1 MPDTASL
8 YDRDFFAWTQDQA
21 ARLRAW
27 PEHLRPNGIDVANL
41 VEEVESLGKSD
52 RRAIGSLLGFIA
64 LHLLKIE
71 FARLRSSGRTG

>member
-21 ARLRAW
+21 ALLRAW
-27 PEHLRPNGIDVANL
+27 PEHLRPNGIDIENL

-52 RRAIGSLLGFIA
+52 RRAIESLLELVV
-64 LHLLKIE
+64 LHFLKLE
-71 FARLRSSGRTG
+71 FH